1 MEFLLKWVSVAK
13 VQWTRGDPLLMGAAI
28 AYNSLFALVPLGIA
42 FVSIVTL
49 LDSSNGLT
57 SRVVDLINSALP
69 SDIAD
74 FLLEILQGSTAVV
87 GEDQTVVL
95 VISIAVALW
104 SGSRAVYAVQK
115 SLRLVQGVP
124 EDRGYLRARFT
135 GIAVTLG
142 AGVSVMVGYAVLL
155 FGESLWDE
163 IGQQL
168 GLTTVGLAQVF
179 LSVLL
184 ALWVFGLLWVVYR
197 FGPPI
202 PVKHSVVVAAVVEIV
217 LVLGSWV
224 AFDLLPSDTTSVLA
238 AFGVLGL
245 VLVLLYFV
253 GVTVVA
259 APIIVGSGWDALTDT
274 YQRYAQ
280 GDDRDAIQ
288 AEGPQE
294 GDVTAG
300 EAPQ

>member
-1 MEFLLKWVSVAK
+1 MEFLVNWISVAK
-13 VQWTRGDPLLMGAAI
+13 VQWTRGDPMLMGAAI

-49 LDSSNGLT
+49 VDSSNDLT

-69 SDIAD
+69 PDIAA
-74 FLLEILQGSTAVV
+74 FLLDILQGSTAVV

-124 EDRGYLRARFT
+124 DDRGYLRARFT

-163 IGQQL
+163 IGQRL
-168 GLTTVGLAQVF
+168 GLGTVGLAQVF

-184 ALWVFGLLWVVYR
+184 MVWVFGLLWVVYR
-197 FGPPI
+197 FGPPK
-202 PVKHSVVVAAVVEIV
+202 PVKHSVIVAAVVEVV

-245 VLVLLYFV
+245 VLLLLYFV
-253 GVTVVA
+253 GVTIVA

-280 GDDRDAIQ
+280 GDDRDAAQ
-288 AEGPQE
+288 TEGSQE
-294 GDVTAG
+294 RDVAAG